1 MTQITQVAADVRAA
15 AKAAVDF
22 CRGHEGC
29 EKCPLHIRPVDGCR
43 LTHESIFV
51 VLAALEA
58 AIEAAAE

>member
-1 MTQITQVAADVRAA
+1 MTNEQLAVDIREAAN
-15 AKAAVDF
+15 AAVAY